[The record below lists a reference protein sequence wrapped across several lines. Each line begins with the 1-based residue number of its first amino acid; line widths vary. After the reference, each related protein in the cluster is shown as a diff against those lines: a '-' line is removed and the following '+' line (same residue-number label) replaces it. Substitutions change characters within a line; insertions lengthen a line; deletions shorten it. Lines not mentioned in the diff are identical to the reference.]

1 MEKTTI
7 ILVTE
12 PPYGSAISA
21 EAFRS
26 AMGLPT
32 VNIKTKVVLM
42 GDAIF
47 SMLKEAKPKQTLD
60 FGHMGEAFLM
70 GEDFDFTTYIHKESV
85 IARGLS
91 MDDLLAC
98 ESIDNIQLE
107 AMLREA
113 DSILRF

>member
-32 VNIKTKVVLM
+32 VNIKTKVILM
-42 GDAIF
+42 GDGIF
-47 SMLKEAKPKQTLD
+47 AMLKNAKPKEALD

-70 GEDFDFTTYIHKESV
+70 GEEFDFSTYIHKESFM
-85 IARGLS
+85 ARGLS
-91 MDDLLAC
+91 EEDLMPC
-98 ESIDNIQLE
+98 EIIDNVQLE
-107 AMLREA
+107 TMLREA